1 MQLVFV
7 ILKKLVFLGRSS
19 WVYQSCEITAESEI
33 QDDHANACNIQ
44 FISLLMITGW
54 SHTAYGDKETNLLQ
68 ILVIC
73 KIIYFM
79 GIWHLDLLVSCFVVK
94 LLIPKEWN
102 NTIDLTQIKRWST
115 YIYIAISACSAA
127 SSSSSAL
134 LLWPDGLVD
143 CWAVGTRTRT
153 GAVDGAV
160 VVGASSSASNSSPSR
175 SASSASSSSYSK
187 QKRLSKHTHVRP

>member
-1 MQLVFV
+1 
-7 ILKKLVFLGRSS
+7 
-19 WVYQSCEITAESEI
+19 
-33 QDDHANACNIQ
+33 
-44 FISLLMITGW
+44 
-54 SHTAYGDKETNLLQ
+54 LQ

-73 KIIYFM
+73 KIIYVM
-79 GIWHLDLLVSCFVVK
+79 GIWHLELLVSCFVVK

-102 NTIDLTQIKRWST
+102 NTMDLTQIKRWRST
-115 YIYIAISACSAA
+115 YNYIAISACRAA

-134 LLWPDGLVD
+134 LLWADGLVD
-143 CWAVGTRTRT
+143 CWAVGTRT

-187 QKRLSKHTHVRP
+187 QKRLSENTHVCP